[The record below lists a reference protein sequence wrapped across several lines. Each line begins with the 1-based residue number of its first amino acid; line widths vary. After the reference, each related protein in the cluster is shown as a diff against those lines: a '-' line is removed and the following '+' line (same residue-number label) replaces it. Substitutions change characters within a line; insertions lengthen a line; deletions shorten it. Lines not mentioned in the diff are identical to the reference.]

1 MRTHPVFYVGLLK
14 PYQDPAQVSV
24 EALAPNRQVATGRRR
39 LDDSEWRS
47 HRMRSVRLKA
57 QQQIELT
64 LQLSNLT
71 LKVDDPV
78 LKGTRC
84 LEPVHPKVHLFEI
97 FRQAGV

>member
-14 PYQDPAQVSV
+14 PYQD
-24 EALAPNRQVATGRRR
+24 LLR
-39 LDDSEWRS
+39 EWR
-47 HRMRSVRLKA
+47 RLKA
-57 QQQIELT
+57 QQQIKLT

-84 LEPVHPKVHLFEI
+84 LEPVHPTVHLFEI
-97 FRQAGV
+97 FCQAGV